1 MSSLRSPLRRLPLLR
16 RPWLRRPKPANPPI
30 EEVAAITQRL
40 AVLLAAGVSPVSAW
54 GYLLPR
60 DGDQDSRASEP
71 AESVGR
77 RRRRRAGAGRAA
89 GRRSG
94 RSTRRGTR
102 GAGDTHETVDD
113 EPLSVRV
120 IRAAALAGPRGD
132 SIADAIALVARDAG
146 GQSGDAWLG
155 LAAAWRVATD
165 AGAPLAGSLRELAAS
180 FRDLGQVQRDLGVAL
195 AGPNATARMVMML
208 PVVGI
213 GFGALM
219 GFNSLAT
226 LFGTVPGVV
235 CLVVGSALMFAG
247 SRWNRRL
254 VRSAQP
260 KSATPG
266 LHLDLVAIGMAGG
279 GSVER
284 ARGLVVGTIER
295 YGLGDA
301 GAGAGGDAG
310 GRAVAE
316 ESSGEVI
323 DRVLELSTRA
333 GVPAAELLRSEAE
346 QVRRDARSAGQRNSE
361 TLAVSLMI
369 PLGVCV
375 LPAFMLVGVAPL
387 LMTVLSSTFSTL

>member
-1 MSSLRSPLRRLPLLR
+1 M
-16 RPWLRRPKPANPPI
+16 
-30 EEVAAITQRL
+30 
-40 AVLLAAGVSPVSAW
+40 
-54 GYLLPR
+54 
-60 DGDQDSRASEP
+60 
-71 AESVGR
+71 
-77 RRRRRAGAGRAA
+77 
-89 GRRSG
+89 
-94 RSTRRGTR
+94 
-102 GAGDTHETVDD
+102 
-113 EPLSVRV
+113 RV

-132 SIADAIALVARDAG
+132 SIADAIALVAQGAG

-165 AGAPLAGSLRELAAS
+165 AGAPLAGSLRELAES

-226 LFGTVPGVV
+226 LFGTVPGLV

-247 SRWNRRL
+247 SRWNARL

-284 ARGLVVGTIER
+284 ARALVAGTVAR
-295 YGLGDA
+295 YGLA
-301 GAGAGGDAG
+301 GSVGGAEAQ
-310 GRAVAE
+310 A
-316 ESSGEVI
+316 SSGEVI